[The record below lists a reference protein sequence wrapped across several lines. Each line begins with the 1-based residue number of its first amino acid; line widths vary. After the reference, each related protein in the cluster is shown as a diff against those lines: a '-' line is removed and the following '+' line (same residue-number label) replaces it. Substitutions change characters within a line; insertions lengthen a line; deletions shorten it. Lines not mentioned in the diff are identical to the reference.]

1 MNVLLLVSREGSGL
15 APLTGHTCAALLS
28 VAAKPLAMHAVEWLA
43 AAGLTTLRVAVSP
56 RAEQV
61 RTALGDG
68 ARWGV
73 GIDCVFRAPGESVE
87 SLVRRTAPA
96 DGGELL
102 VVHGEV
108 LRSSVLPAFL

>member
-1 MNVLLLVSREGSGL
+1 MNVLLLLSREGSGL
-15 APLTGHTCAALLS
+15 APLTSRTCTALLS

-43 AAGLTTLRVAVSP
+43 AAGLTSLRVAVSP
-56 RAEQV
+56 HAEQV
-61 RTALGDG
+61 RAALGDG

-73 GIDCVFRAPGESVE
+73 AIDYVFRAPGESIE
-87 SLVRRTAPA
+87 ALVRRSAPA

-108 LRSSVLPAFL
+108 LRSSVLPA